1 MIDLKTWVQN
11 KGRPSLDGV
20 RTAALLVLTTGAIA
34 GCSPPSSSDNVEQD
48 AQPSVAEPQQR
59 PVPGEA
65 PEEAPQPVDGD
76 AFGPARAAIDT
87 FCDGDAACV
96 QEQRKE
102 MAYFVNM
109 MAAFEDRDRAVAESC
124 LRTGMVDGGVD
135 WTIVTPCMR
144 DAVKGKM
151 IGDSIN

>member
-1 MIDLKTWVQN
+1 MIDLKALVQN
-11 KGRPSLDGV
+11 KGRPSVHGV
-20 RTAALLVLTTGAIA
+20 RTAAFLLLTTGAIA
-34 GCSPPSSSDNVEQD
+34 GCSPPSASENIDQDPQPPVVET
-48 AQPSVAEPQQR
+48 QQS
-59 PVPGEA
+59 PVPRET

-87 FCDGDAACV
+87 FCDGDAGCV

-144 DAVKGKM
+144 EAVKGKM